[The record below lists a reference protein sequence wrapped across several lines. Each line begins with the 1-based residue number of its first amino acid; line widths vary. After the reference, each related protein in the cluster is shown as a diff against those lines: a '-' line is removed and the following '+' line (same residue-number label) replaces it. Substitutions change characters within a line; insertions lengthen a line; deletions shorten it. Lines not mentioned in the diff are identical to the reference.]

1 MLCVTPLP
9 GGMSCHLPAWLLGA
23 FAPTPPFCFGR
34 LPSCR
39 CPLLVPP
46 FLCGTCCWC
55 KEKVQ
60 LLHQHPHGSFSSE
73 FGPVAGDH
81 TGTGW
86 DSWRKW
92 DHCCP
97 QSHQHLHCTHF
108 LIPAPLSPIILF
120 SRSSMLLFQV
130 SSIWLRKAFSSR
142 RSSCEQVHSLSQLPW
157 DGTWRSPGKSLEWD
171 PQRDTDS
178 GCQAAKVPVCHSGDE
193 VPLTFSSIASLNC
206 CCTLFQC
213 CFWPEIWLC
222 SSCILSSSRSI
233 FASNWLKLTLLPKA
247 ALSAF

>member
-1 MLCVTPLP
+1 
-9 GGMSCHLPAWLLGA
+9 MSCHLPPWLLGA

-34 LPSCR
+34 VPSCR

-92 DHCCP
+92 DHCSP

-108 LIPAPLSPIILF
+108 LIPAALSRINLF
-120 SRSSMLLFQV
+120 SSSSMLLFQV

-142 RSSCEQVHSLSQLPW
+142 RSSCEQVHSLSQLPQ
-157 DGTWRSPGKSLEWD
+157 DGTWRSPGKSLEGD
-171 PQRDTDS
+171 PQRD
-178 GCQAAKVPVCHSGDE
+178 AAS
-193 VPLTFSSIASLNC
+193 ASVK
-206 CCTLFQC
+206 
-213 CFWPEIWLC
+213 
-222 SSCILSSSRSI
+222 S
-233 FASNWLKLTLLPKA
+233 
-247 ALSAF
+247 